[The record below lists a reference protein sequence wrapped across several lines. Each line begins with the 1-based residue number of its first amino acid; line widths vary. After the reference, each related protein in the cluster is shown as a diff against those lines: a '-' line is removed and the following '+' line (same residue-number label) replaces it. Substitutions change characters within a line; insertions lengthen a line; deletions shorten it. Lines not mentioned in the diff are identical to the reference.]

1 MHNPRRLSAAL
12 LALSVS
18 STSCWFRKSHAVV
31 FTPPPPQSQPQKAD
45 ANEPAVL
52 PAPPNIEGNPTA
64 TMPPQTLETMPPQ
77 LEPPRAPP
85 PRRGNVATTPPK
97 PSPTPA
103 PAPEPPPPPKLGQI
117 FTGDQLREYNRALDE
132 SLERVRK
139 ALGVLAGKNLNAE
152 QGEIAKR
159 IRIFQRQA
167 EQAREQD
174 LVTAVS
180 LARRADLLANDL
192 LKRLP

>member
-1 MHNPRRLSAAL
+1 
-12 LALSVS
+12 
-18 STSCWFRKSHAVV
+18 VV

-77 LEPPRAPP
+77 LDPPREAPPP
-85 PRRGNVATTPPK
+85 PRRSNVATTPPK

-103 PAPEPPPPPKLGQI
+103 PAPDLPPPPKLGQI
-117 FTGDQLREYNRALDE
+117 FTGDQLRDYNRALDE

-139 ALGVLAGKNLNAE
+139 ALGILAGRNLNAE

-159 IRIFQRQA
+159 ILTFQRQA

-180 LARRADLLANDL
+180 LARRADLLATDL